1 LVSILQFLNIS
12 NLDDRKM
19 IVSWN
24 WLTEYV
30 ELAMTHDDL
39 VDRLTMSGLNHEG
52 TELVGS
58 DHAIDL
64 EVTSNRADCL
74 GHIGVAREIAA
85 LYEIPLNLPDPQP
98 ATCSESISQVC
109 SIAIES
115 AGACERY
122 TARLIRGVKIGPSP
136 EWMQERLKS
145 LGIGIVN
152 NVVDATNYVMFE
164 CGQPLHAFDFAKLKD
179 GKIIVREAQA
189 AETFEA
195 IDHRTYQLMPGMCV
209 IADSENPVA
218 LGGVMG
224 GADSEVSETTVDV
237 LIEAAYFDPLTIRSA
252 ARKLKLHSPSSFRF
266 ERNIDS
272 ENLDWASRRVC
283 ELILQSA
290 GGELLEGVID
300 AGNPP
305 APREAITLRYC
316 QLERLLGIKI
326 PVDFIAPTLE
336 KIGLAIESS
345 DEQSVTAVPPSWRK
359 DLTRDVDLVEEVG
372 RIYGFEKIPDNVNV
386 PMSASYRPKADR
398 VIDKIRSVLTA
409 AGFDEAVTPSLVP
422 QPWSDAFTPW
432 CDSPPLISSQP
443 MLGVLEEYSHNIGAV
458 NLLRRSLVP
467 SLLEVRRINDY
478 RSNANVNLF
487 ETAKVY
493 LPSGQQGIPD
503 QPMKLALASHRDF
516 FAVKGVVEALVA
528 AINPSATVQVNECNE
543 ALLDATQAGE
553 LWIGGQRLGWIGLV
567 SESAKKQFGLRSEAT
582 VVEIDLG
589 VLENETQLIARHA
602 NQSPFPPVARDFN
615 FIMDEEVRW
624 ASLESTVRSEN
635 GPLLESVK
643 YRETF
648 RNEKKDGSG
657 KKRVLFSVVFRS
669 QEATLTGEQAEELCN
684 RIIAN
689 CANAHQ
695 AILVG

>member
-1 LVSILQFLNIS
+1 
-12 NLDDRKM
+12 M

-30 ELAMTHDDL
+30 DLAMTHDDL

-52 TELVGS
+52 TDLV
-58 DHAIDL
+58 DKDQAIDL

-85 LYEIPLNLPDPQP
+85 LYEIPLKIPDPQP
-98 ATCSESISQVC
+98 ATCSDSVSQFC
-109 SIAIES
+109 SVEIE
-115 AGACERY
+115 AEGACERY

-136 EWMQERLKS
+136 QWMQERLKS

-164 CGQPLHAFDFAKLKD
+164 CGQPLHAFDFSKIQD
-179 GKIIVREAQA
+179 GKIMVREARA
-189 AETFEA
+189 EETFEA
-195 IDHRTYQLMPGMCV
+195 IDHRTYQLAPGMCV
-209 IADSENPVA
+209 IADSEDAVA

-224 GADSEVSETTVDV
+224 GADSEVSEATVDV
-237 LIEAAYFDPLTIRSA
+237 LIEAAYFEPLTIRSA

-283 ELILQSA
+283 ELILESA

-300 AGNPP
+300 VGSPP
-305 APREAITLRYC
+305 PSRESINLRYR
-316 QLERLLGIKI
+316 QLQRLLGIEI
-326 PVDFIAPTLE
+326 PIDFVAPTLE
-336 KIGLAIESS
+336 KLGLVIESS
-345 DEQSVTAVPPSWRK
+345 DENSVTAIAPSWRK

-372 RIYGFEKIPDNVNV
+372 RIYGFEKIPDDVNV

-398 VIDKIRSVLTA
+398 VVDKVRNVLTA

-443 MLGVLEEYSHNIGAV
+443 MLGVLEEYSHNIGTV

-478 RSNANVNLF
+478 RSNVNVNLF

-493 LPSGQQGIPD
+493 LPSDGNAIPD
-503 QPMKLALASHRDF
+503 QPMKLALVSHRDF
-516 FAVKGVVEALVA
+516 FAVKGVVEALVREL
-528 AINPSATVQVNECNE
+528 NPSAAVEVKKCDE
-543 ALLDATQAGE
+543 ALLDASQSGE
-553 LWIGGQRLGWIGLV
+553 FWLGEQRLGWIGSV
-567 SESAKKQFGLRSEAT
+567 SESAKKQFGLRSAAV
-582 VVEIDLG
+582 VVEVDLG
-589 VLENETQLIARHA
+589 VLEHQTQLIACHA
-602 NQSPFPPVARDFN
+602 NQSPFPPVSRDFN
-615 FIMDEEVRW
+615 FIMDDEVRW
-624 ASLESTVRSEN
+624 ASLEATIRSES
-635 GPLLESVK
+635 GPLLESVR
-643 YRETF
+643 YLETF
-648 RNEKKDGSG
+648 RDETRDGPG

-669 QEATLTGEQAEELCN
+669 NEATLTGAQAEELCN

-689 CANAHQ
+689 CTNAHE
-695 AILVG
+695 ATLVG

>member
-1 LVSILQFLNIS
+1 
-12 NLDDRKM
+12 M

-24 WLTEYV
+24 WLTDYV
-30 ELAMTHDDL
+30 DLAMTHDDL

-52 TELVGS
+52 TDLVDK

-85 LYEIPLNLPDPQP
+85 LYEIPLKIPNPQP
-98 ATCSESISQVC
+98 VTCSDSISQFC
-109 SIAIES
+109 SVEIE
-115 AGACERY
+115 AEGACQRY
-122 TARLIRGVKIGPSP
+122 TARLIRGVKIGKSP
-136 EWMQERLKS
+136 QWMQERLKS

-152 NVVDATNYVMFE
+152 NVVDATNYVMLE
-164 CGQPLHAFDFAKLKD
+164 CGQPLHAFDFSKIKD
-179 GKIIVREAQA
+179 GKIIVRKARAE
-189 AETFEA
+189 ETFEA
-195 IDHRTYQLMPGMCV
+195 IDHRTYQLGPGMCV
-209 IADSENPVA
+209 IADPEGAVA

-224 GADSEVSETTVDV
+224 GADSEVSEATVDV

-283 ELILQSA
+283 ELILESA
-290 GGELLEGVID
+290 GGDLLEGVVD
-300 AGNPP
+300 VGSPP
-305 APREAITLRYC
+305 PPRESINLRYS
-316 QLERLLGIKI
+316 QLQRLLGIEI
-326 PVDFIAPTLE
+326 PIDFVAPALE
-336 KIGLAIESS
+336 KLGLVIESS
-345 DEQSVTAVPPSWRK
+345 DENSVTAVAPSWRK

-372 RIYGFEKIPDNVNV
+372 RIYGFEKIPDDVNV

-398 VIDKIRSVLTA
+398 VVDKVRNVLTA

-443 MLGVLEEYSHNIGAV
+443 MLGVLEEYSHNIGTV
-458 NLLRRSLVP
+458 NLLRRSLIP

-493 LPSGQQGIPD
+493 LPSNQQEIPH
-503 QPMKLALASHRDF
+503 QPMKLAFVSHRDF
-516 FAVKGVVEALVA
+516 FAVKGVVEALVREL
-528 AINPSATVQVNECNE
+528 NPLATIQVNECSE
-543 ALLDATQAGE
+543 ALLDASQSGE
-553 LWIGGQRLGWIGLV
+553 LQLGEQRLGWIGRV
-567 SESAKKQFGLRSEAT
+567 SDAAKRQFGLRSDAI

-589 VLENETQLIARHA
+589 VLEEETQLIACHA
-602 NQSPFPPVARDFN
+602 NQSPFPPVTRDFN
-615 FIMDEEVRW
+615 FIMDDEVRW
-624 ASLESTVRSEN
+624 ASLESTVRSEG

-643 YRETF
+643 YLETF
-648 RNEKKDGSG
+648 RDEARDGPG
-657 KKRVLFSVVFRS
+657 KKRILFSVVFRS
-669 QEATLTGEQAEELCN
+669 KEATLTGAEAEQLCS
-684 RIIAN
+684 RIVSN
-689 CANAHQ
+689 CTSVHQ
-695 AILVG
+695 ATLVG

>member
-1 LVSILQFLNIS
+1 
-12 NLDDRKM
+12 M

-30 ELAMTHDDL
+30 DLAMTHDDL

-52 TELVGS
+52 TDLV
-58 DHAIDL
+58 DKDQAIDL

-85 LYEIPLNLPDPQP
+85 LYEIPLKIPDPQP
-98 ATCSESISQVC
+98 ATCSDSVSQFC
-109 SIAIES
+109 SVEIE
-115 AGACERY
+115 AEGACERY

-136 EWMQERLKS
+136 QWMQERLKS

-164 CGQPLHAFDFAKLKD
+164 CGQPLHAFDFSKIQD
-179 GKIIVREAQA
+179 GKIMVREARA
-189 AETFEA
+189 EETFEA
-195 IDHRTYQLMPGMCV
+195 IDHRTYQLAPGMCV
-209 IADSENPVA
+209 IADSEDAVA

-224 GADSEVSETTVDV
+224 GADSEVSEATVDV

-283 ELILQSA
+283 ELILESA

-300 AGNPP
+300 VGSPP
-305 APREAITLRYC
+305 PSRESINLRYR
-316 QLERLLGIKI
+316 QLQRLLGIEI
-326 PVDFIAPTLE
+326 PIDFVAPTLE
-336 KIGLAIESS
+336 KLGLVIESS
-345 DEQSVTAVPPSWRK
+345 DENSVTAIAPSWRK

-372 RIYGFEKIPDNVNV
+372 RIYGFEKIPDDVNV

-398 VIDKIRSVLTA
+398 VVDKVRNVLTA

-443 MLGVLEEYSHNIGAV
+443 MLGVLEEYSHNIGTV

-478 RSNANVNLF
+478 RSNVNVNLF

-493 LPSGQQGIPD
+493 LPSDGNAIPD
-503 QPMKLALASHRDF
+503 QPMKLALVSHRDF
-516 FAVKGVVEALVA
+516 FAVKGVVEALVREL
-528 AINPSATVQVNECNE
+528 NPSAAVEVKKCDE
-543 ALLDATQAGE
+543 ALLDASQSGE
-553 LWIGGQRLGWIGLV
+553 FWLGEQRLGWIGSV
-567 SESAKKQFGLRSEAT
+567 SESAKKQFGLRSAAV
-582 VVEIDLG
+582 VVEVDLR
-589 VLENETQLIARHA
+589 VLEHQTQLIACHA
-602 NQSPFPPVARDFN
+602 NQSPFPPVSRDFN
-615 FIMDEEVRW
+615 FIMDDEVRW
-624 ASLESTVRSEN
+624 ASLEATIRSES
-635 GPLLESVK
+635 GPLLESVR
-643 YRETF
+643 YLETF
-648 RNEKKDGSG
+648 RDETRDGPG

-669 QEATLTGEQAEELCN
+669 NEATLTGAQAEELCN

-689 CANAHQ
+689 CTNAHE
-695 AILVG
+695 ATLVG

>member
-1 LVSILQFLNIS
+1 
-12 NLDDRKM
+12 M

-30 ELAMTHDDL
+30 DLAMTHDDL

-52 TELVGS
+52 TDLV
-58 DHAIDL
+58 DKDQAIDL

-85 LYEIPLNLPDPQP
+85 LYEIPLKIPDPQP
-98 ATCSESISQVC
+98 ATCSDSVSQFC
-109 SIAIES
+109 SVEIE
-115 AGACERY
+115 AEGACERY

-136 EWMQERLKS
+136 QWMQERLKS

-164 CGQPLHAFDFAKLKD
+164 CGQPLHAFDFSKIQD
-179 GKIIVREAQA
+179 GKIMVREARA
-189 AETFEA
+189 EETFEA
-195 IDHRTYQLMPGMCV
+195 IDHRTYQLAPGMCV
-209 IADSENPVA
+209 IADSEDAVA

-224 GADSEVSETTVDV
+224 GADSEVSEATVDV

-283 ELILQSA
+283 ELILESA

-300 AGNPP
+300 VGSPP
-305 APREAITLRYC
+305 PSRESIKLRYR
-316 QLERLLGIKI
+316 QLQRLLGIEI
-326 PVDFIAPTLE
+326 PIDFVAPTLE
-336 KIGLAIESS
+336 KLGLVIESS
-345 DEQSVTAVPPSWRK
+345 DENSVTAIAPSWRK

-372 RIYGFEKIPDNVNV
+372 RIYGFEKIPDDVNV

-398 VIDKIRSVLTA
+398 VVDKVRNVLTA

-443 MLGVLEEYSHNIGAV
+443 MLGVLEEYSHNIGTV

-478 RSNANVNLF
+478 RSNVNVNLF

-493 LPSGQQGIPD
+493 LPSDGNAIPD
-503 QPMKLALASHRDF
+503 QPMKLALVSHRDF
-516 FAVKGVVEALVA
+516 FAVKGVVEALVRELNPLA
-528 AINPSATVQVNECNE
+528 AVEVKKCDE
-543 ALLDATQAGE
+543 ALLDASQSGE
-553 LWIGGQRLGWIGLV
+553 FWLGEQRLGWIGSV
-567 SESAKKQFGLRSEAT
+567 SESAKKQFGLRSAAV
-582 VVEIDLG
+582 VVEVDLG
-589 VLENETQLIARHA
+589 VLEHQTQLIACHA
-602 NQSPFPPVARDFN
+602 NQSPFPPVSRDFN
-615 FIMDEEVRW
+615 FIMDDEVRW
-624 ASLESTVRSEN
+624 ASLEATIRSES
-635 GPLLESVK
+635 GPLLESVR
-643 YRETF
+643 YLETF
-648 RNEKKDGSG
+648 RDETRDGPG

-669 QEATLTGEQAEELCN
+669 NEATLTGAQAEELCN

-689 CANAHQ
+689 CTNAHE
-695 AILVG
+695 ATLVG

>member
-1 LVSILQFLNIS
+1 
-12 NLDDRKM
+12 M

-30 ELAMTHDDL
+30 DLAMTHDDL

-52 TELVGS
+52 TDVV
-58 DHAIDL
+58 DKDQAIDL

-85 LYEIPLNLPDPQP
+85 LYEIPLKIPNPQP
-98 ATCSESISQVC
+98 ATCSDSISQFC
-109 SIAIES
+109 SVEIE
-115 AGACERY
+115 AEGACERY

-136 EWMQERLKS
+136 QWMQDRLRS

-164 CGQPLHAFDFAKLKD
+164 CGQPLHAFDFSKIQD
-179 GKIIVREAQA
+179 GKIIVREARVE
-189 AETFEA
+189 ETFEA
-195 IDHRTYQLMPGMCV
+195 IDHRTYQLAPGMCV
-209 IADSENPVA
+209 IADSEDAVA

-224 GADSEVSETTVDV
+224 GADSEVSEATVDV
-237 LIEAAYFDPLTIRSA
+237 LIEAACFDPLTIRSA

-272 ENLDWASRRVC
+272 ENLNWASRRVC
-283 ELILQSA
+283 ELILESA

-300 AGNPP
+300 VGSPSP
-305 APREAITLRYC
+305 SRESINLRYS
-316 QLERLLGIKI
+316 QLQRLLGIKI
-326 PVDFIAPTLE
+326 PIDFVAPTLE
-336 KIGLAIESS
+336 KLGLVIESS
-345 DEQSVTAVPPSWRK
+345 DENSVTAVAPSWRK

-372 RIYGFEKIPDNVNV
+372 RIYGFEKIPDDVNV

-398 VIDKIRSVLTA
+398 VVDKVRNVLTA

-443 MLGVLEEYSHNIGAV
+443 MLGVLEEYSHNIGTV

-493 LPSGQQGIPD
+493 LPSDGKAIPD
-503 QPMKLALASHRDF
+503 QPMKLALVSHRDF
-516 FAVKGVVEALVA
+516 FAVKGVVEALVRELNPLA
-528 AINPSATVQVNECNE
+528 AVRVKDCNE
-543 ALLDATQAGE
+543 ALLDASQSGE
-553 LWIGGQRLGWIGLV
+553 LWLGEQRLGWIGSV
-567 SESAKKQFGLRSEAT
+567 SDSAKKQFGLRSAT
-582 VVEIDLG
+582 VVVEVDLG
-589 VLENETQLIARHA
+589 VLEHETQLIACHA
-602 NQSPFPPVARDFN
+602 NQSPFPPVIRDFN
-615 FIMDEEVRW
+615 FIMDDEVRW
-624 ASLESTVRSEN
+624 ASLESTIRSES

-643 YRETF
+643 YLETF
-648 RNEKKDGSG
+648 RDETRDGPG

-669 QEATLTGEQAEELCN
+669 NEATLTGAQAEELCN
-684 RIIAN
+684 RIITN
-689 CANAHQ
+689 CTNAHE
-695 AILVG
+695 ATLVG

>member
-1 LVSILQFLNIS
+1 
-12 NLDDRKM
+12 M

-30 ELAMTHDDL
+30 DLAMTHDDL

-52 TELVGS
+52 TDLV
-58 DHAIDL
+58 DKDQAIDL

-85 LYEIPLNLPDPQP
+85 LYEIPLKIPDPQP
-98 ATCSESISQVC
+98 ATCSDSVSQFC
-109 SIAIES
+109 SVEIE
-115 AGACERY
+115 AEGACERY

-136 EWMQERLKS
+136 QWMQERLKS

-164 CGQPLHAFDFAKLKD
+164 CGQPLHAFDFSKIQD
-179 GKIIVREAQA
+179 GKIMVREARA
-189 AETFEA
+189 EETFEA
-195 IDHRTYQLMPGMCV
+195 IDHRTYQLAPGMCV
-209 IADSENPVA
+209 IADSEDAVA

-224 GADSEVSETTVDV
+224 GADSEVSEATVDV
-237 LIEAAYFDPLTIRSA
+237 LIEAAYFEPLTIRSA

-283 ELILQSA
+283 ELILESA

-300 AGNPP
+300 VGSPP
-305 APREAITLRYC
+305 PSRESIKLRYR
-316 QLERLLGIKI
+316 QLQRLLGIEI
-326 PVDFIAPTLE
+326 PIDFVAPTLE
-336 KIGLAIESS
+336 KLGLVIESS
-345 DEQSVTAVPPSWRK
+345 DENSVTAIAPSWRK

-372 RIYGFEKIPDNVNV
+372 RIYGFEKIPDDVNV

-398 VIDKIRSVLTA
+398 VVDKVRNVLTA

-443 MLGVLEEYSHNIGAV
+443 MLGVLEEYSHNIGTV

-478 RSNANVNLF
+478 RSNVNVNLF

-493 LPSGQQGIPD
+493 LPSDGNAIPD
-503 QPMKLALASHRDF
+503 QPMKLALVSHRDF
-516 FAVKGVVEALVA
+516 FAVKGVVEALVRELNPLA
-528 AINPSATVQVNECNE
+528 AVKVKKCDE
-543 ALLDATQAGE
+543 ALLDASQSGE
-553 LWIGGQRLGWIGLV
+553 FWLGEQRLGWIGSV
-567 SESAKKQFGLRSEAT
+567 SESAKKQFGLRSAAV
-582 VVEIDLG
+582 VVEVDLG
-589 VLENETQLIARHA
+589 VLEHQTQLIACHA
-602 NQSPFPPVARDFN
+602 NQSPFPPVSRDFN
-615 FIMDEEVRW
+615 FIMDDEVRW
-624 ASLESTVRSEN
+624 ASLEATIRSES
-635 GPLLESVK
+635 GPLLESVR
-643 YRETF
+643 YLETF
-648 RNEKKDGSG
+648 RDETRDGPG

-669 QEATLTGEQAEELCN
+669 NEATLTGAQAEELCN

-689 CANAHQ
+689 CTNAHE
-695 AILVG
+695 ATLVG

>member
-1 LVSILQFLNIS
+1 
-12 NLDDRKM
+12 M

-30 ELAMTHDDL
+30 DLAMTHDDL

-52 TELVGS
+52 TDLV
-58 DHAIDL
+58 DKDQAIDL

-85 LYEIPLNLPDPQP
+85 LYEIPLKIPDPQP
-98 ATCSESISQVC
+98 ATCSDSVSQFC
-109 SIAIES
+109 SVEIE
-115 AGACERY
+115 AEGACERY

-136 EWMQERLKS
+136 QWMQERLKS

-164 CGQPLHAFDFAKLKD
+164 CGQPLHAFDFSKIQD
-179 GKIIVREAQA
+179 GKIMVREARA
-189 AETFEA
+189 EETFEA
-195 IDHRTYQLMPGMCV
+195 IDHRTYQLAPGMCV
-209 IADSENPVA
+209 IADSEDAVA

-224 GADSEVSETTVDV
+224 GADSEVSEATVDV
-237 LIEAAYFDPLTIRSA
+237 LIEAAYFEPLTIRSA

-283 ELILQSA
+283 ELILESA

-300 AGNPP
+300 VGSPP
-305 APREAITLRYC
+305 PSRESIKLRYR
-316 QLERLLGIKI
+316 QLQRLLGIEI
-326 PVDFIAPTLE
+326 PIDFVAPTLE
-336 KIGLAIESS
+336 KLGLVIESS
-345 DEQSVTAVPPSWRK
+345 DENSVTAIAPSWRK

-372 RIYGFEKIPDNVNV
+372 RIYGFEKIPDDVNV

-398 VIDKIRSVLTA
+398 VVDKVRNVLTA

-443 MLGVLEEYSHNIGAV
+443 MLGVLEEYSHNIGTV

-478 RSNANVNLF
+478 RSNVNVNLF

-493 LPSGQQGIPD
+493 LPSDGNAIPD
-503 QPMKLALASHRDF
+503 QPMKLALVSHRDF
-516 FAVKGVVEALVA
+516 FAVKGVVEALVREL
-528 AINPSATVQVNECNE
+528 NPSAAVEVKKCDE
-543 ALLDATQAGE
+543 ALLDASQSGE
-553 LWIGGQRLGWIGLV
+553 FWLGEQRLGWIGSV
-567 SESAKKQFGLRSEAT
+567 SESAKKQFGLRSAAV
-582 VVEIDLG
+582 VVEVDLR
-589 VLENETQLIARHA
+589 VLEHQTQLIACHA
-602 NQSPFPPVARDFN
+602 NQSPFPPVSRDFN
-615 FIMDEEVRW
+615 FIMDDEVRW
-624 ASLESTVRSEN
+624 ASLEATIRSES
-635 GPLLESVK
+635 GPLLESVR
-643 YRETF
+643 YLETF
-648 RNEKKDGSG
+648 RDETRDGPG

-669 QEATLTGEQAEELCN
+669 NEATLTGAQAEELCN

-689 CANAHQ
+689 CTNAHE
-695 AILVG
+695 ATLVG

>member
-1 LVSILQFLNIS
+1 MVFLLLILS

-30 ELAMTHDDL
+30 DLAMTHDDL

-52 TELVGS
+52 TESVGA

-85 LYEIPLNLPDPQP
+85 LYEIPLNIPDPQP
-98 ATCSESISQVC
+98 ATSSETISQHC
-109 SIAIES
+109 SVVIES
-115 AGACERY
+115 EVACERY

-136 EWMQERLKS
+136 QWMQDRLKS

-164 CGQPLHAFDFAKLKD
+164 CGQPLHAFDFSKIKE
-179 GKIIVREAQA
+179 GKVVVREAKA
-189 AETFEA
+189 GETFEA
-195 IDHRTYQLMPGMCV
+195 IDHRTYQLGSGMCV
-209 IADSENPVA
+209 IADAEDAVA

-224 GADSEVSETTVDV
+224 GADSEVSDSTVDV
-237 LIEAAYFDPLTIRSA
+237 LIEAAHFDPLTVRSA

-266 ERNIDS
+266 ERNVDS

-283 ELILQSA
+283 ELILDSA
-290 GGELLEGVID
+290 GGQLLEGVID
-300 AGNPP
+300 VGSPP
-305 APREAITLRYC
+305 PSRQPVNLRYS
-316 QLERLLGIKI
+316 QLQRLLGIEI
-326 PVDFIAPTLE
+326 PVDFVAPTLE
-336 KIGLAIESS
+336 KLGLVIESS
-345 DEQSVTAVPPSWRK
+345 DEESVTAIPPSWRK

-372 RIYGFEKIPDNVNV
+372 RIYGFEKIPDDVNV

-398 VIDKIRSVLTA
+398 VVDKVRNVLTA

-422 QPWSDAFTPW
+422 QPWSDAFSPW

-443 MLGVLEEYSHNIGAV
+443 MLGVLEEYSHNIGTV

-478 RSNANVNLF
+478 RSNVNVNLF

-493 LPSGQQGIPD
+493 LPSNDQGIPD
-503 QPMKLALASHRDF
+503 QPMKLALVSHRDF
-516 FAVKGVVEALVA
+516 FAVKGVVEAIVKEL
-528 AINPSATVQVNECNE
+528 NPMATVQVKECDE
-543 ALLDATQAGE
+543 PLLDASQSGE
-553 LWIGGQRLGWIGLV
+553 LWLGEQRLGWMGSV
-567 SESAKKQFGLRSEAT
+567 SASAKKQFGLRADA
-582 VVEIDLG
+582 VIVELDLSI
-589 VLENETQLIARHA
+589 LEHQTQLIASHL
-602 NQSPFPPVARDFN
+602 NQSQFPSVTRDFN

-624 ASLESTVRSEN
+624 ASLESTIRAEN
-635 GPLLESVK
+635 APLLESVK
-643 YRETF
+643 YLETF
-648 RNEKKDGSG
+648 RDETRDGPG

-669 QEATLTGEQAEELCN
+669 NEATLTGTEAEELCN

-689 CANAHQ
+689 CTSAHH
-695 AILVG
+695 ATLVG

>member
-1 LVSILQFLNIS
+1 
-12 NLDDRKM
+12 M

-30 ELAMTHDDL
+30 DLAMTHDDL

-52 TELVGS
+52 TDAV
-58 DHAIDL
+58 DKDRAIDL

-98 ATCSESISQVC
+98 GTGSDSISQHC
-109 SIAIES
+109 SVVIES
-115 AGACERY
+115 EGACERY

-136 EWMQERLKS
+136 QWMQERLKS

-164 CGQPLHAFDFAKLKD
+164 CGQPLHAFDFAKIED
-179 GKIIVREAQA
+179 GKIIVREAQPE
-189 AETFEA
+189 ETFEA
-195 IDHRTYQLMPGMCV
+195 IDHRTYQLAPGMCV
-209 IADSENPVA
+209 IADSGSAVA

-224 GADSEVSETTVDV
+224 GAESEVSEATVDV
-237 LIEAAYFDPLTIRSA
+237 LIEAAYFDPLTVRSA

-266 ERNIDS
+266 ERNVDS
-272 ENLDWASRRVC
+272 DNLDWASRRVC
-283 ELILQSA
+283 ELILESA
-290 GGELLEGVID
+290 GGELLDGVID
-300 AGNPP
+300 VGSPP
-305 APREAITLRYC
+305 PSRQPVNLRYS
-316 QLERLLGIKI
+316 QLQRLLGIEI
-326 PVDFIAPTLE
+326 PVDFVAPTLE
-336 KIGLAIESS
+336 KLGLVIESS
-345 DEQSVTAVPPSWRK
+345 DENSVTAVPPSWRK

-372 RIYGFEKIPDNVNV
+372 RIYGFEKIPDDVNV

-398 VIDKIRSVLTA
+398 VVDKVRNVLTA

-443 MLGVLEEYSHNIGAV
+443 MLGVLEEYSHNIGTV

-493 LPSGQQGIPD
+493 LPSDGQEIPD
-503 QPMKLALASHRDF
+503 QPMKLALVSHRDF
-516 FAVKGVVEALVA
+516 FAVKGVVEALVKEL
-528 AINPSATVQVNECNE
+528 NPLAVVQVKECDE
-543 ALLDATQAGE
+543 ALLDASQSGE
-553 LWIGGQRLGWIGLV
+553 LWLGDQRLGWMGSV
-567 SESAKKQFGLRSEAT
+567 SESAKKQFGLRADAI
-582 VVEIDLG
+582 VVEVDLG
-589 VLENETQLIARHA
+589 VLEDETQLVACHA
-602 NQSPFPPVARDFN
+602 NQSPFPPVTRDFN
-615 FIMDEEVRW
+615 FIMDDEVRW
-624 ASLESTVRSEN
+624 ASLESTIRSES

-643 YRETF
+643 YLETF
-648 RNEKKDGSG
+648 RDEAKDGLG

-669 QEATLTGEQAEELCN
+669 NEATLTGAQAEELCN
-684 RIIAN
+684 RIITN
-689 CANAHQ
+689 CTSAHH
-695 AILVG
+695 ATLVG

>member
-1 LVSILQFLNIS
+1 
-12 NLDDRKM
+12 M

-30 ELAMTHDDL
+30 DLAMTHDDL

-52 TELVGS
+52 TDLV
-58 DHAIDL
+58 DKDQAIDL

-85 LYEIPLNLPDPQP
+85 LYEIQLKIPDPQP
-98 ATCSESISQVC
+98 ATCSDSVSQFC
-109 SIAIES
+109 SVEIE
-115 AGACERY
+115 AEGACERY

-136 EWMQERLKS
+136 QWMQERLKS

-164 CGQPLHAFDFAKLKD
+164 CGQPLHAFDFSKIQD
-179 GKIIVREAQA
+179 GKIMVREARA
-189 AETFEA
+189 EETFEA
-195 IDHRTYQLMPGMCV
+195 IDHRTYQLAPGMCV
-209 IADSENPVA
+209 IADSEDAVA

-224 GADSEVSETTVDV
+224 GADSEVSEATVDV

-283 ELILQSA
+283 ELILESA

-300 AGNPP
+300 VGSPP
-305 APREAITLRYC
+305 PSRESINLRYR
-316 QLERLLGIKI
+316 QLQRLLGIEI
-326 PVDFIAPTLE
+326 PIDFVAPTLE
-336 KIGLAIESS
+336 KLGLVIESS
-345 DEQSVTAVPPSWRK
+345 DENSVTAIAPSWRK

-372 RIYGFEKIPDNVNV
+372 RIYGFEKIPDDVNV

-398 VIDKIRSVLTA
+398 VVDKVRNVLTA

-443 MLGVLEEYSHNIGAV
+443 MLGVLEEYSHNIGTV

-478 RSNANVNLF
+478 RSNVNVNLF

-493 LPSGQQGIPD
+493 LPSDGNAIPD
-503 QPMKLALASHRDF
+503 QPMKLALVSHRDF
-516 FAVKGVVEALVA
+516 FAVKGVVEALVREL
-528 AINPSATVQVNECNE
+528 NPSAAVEVKKCDE
-543 ALLDATQAGE
+543 ALLDASQSGE
-553 LWIGGQRLGWIGLV
+553 FWLGEQRLGWIGSV
-567 SESAKKQFGLRSEAT
+567 SESAKKQFGLRSAAV
-582 VVEIDLG
+582 VVEVDLR
-589 VLENETQLIARHA
+589 VLEHQTQLIACHA
-602 NQSPFPPVARDFN
+602 NQSPFPPVSRDFN
-615 FIMDEEVRW
+615 FIMDDEVRW
-624 ASLESTVRSEN
+624 ASLEATIRSES
-635 GPLLESVK
+635 GPLLESVR
-643 YRETF
+643 YLETF
-648 RNEKKDGSG
+648 RDETRDGPG

-669 QEATLTGEQAEELCN
+669 NEATLTGAQAEELCN

-689 CANAHQ
+689 CTNAHE
-695 AILVG
+695 ATLVG